1 MRRGDLVTVDVQG
14 NYGKQRPA
22 VVIQADVFI
31 DHTSITFLPLT
42 SFLVE
47 APLLRCTI
55 LPDKENGLAKISQVM
70 IDKIMTLPKKK
81 VGKVIGRLSGK
92 EMKQI
97 TSRLALFIGIG
108 EPGT

>member
-1 MRRGDLVTVDVQG
+1 M
-14 NYGKQRPA
+14 
-22 VVIQADVFI
+22 VIQADVFI

-47 APLLRCTI
+47 ASLLRCTI

-70 IDKIMTLPKKK
+70 IDKIMTLPKEK

-97 TSRLALFIGIG
+97 TSWLALFIGTG

>member
-1 MRRGDLVTVDVQG
+1 MRRGDVVTVAVQG
-14 NYGKQRPA
+14 DYGKPRPA
-22 VVIQADVFI
+22 LVIQADVFI
-31 DHTSITFLPLT
+31 DHTSIAFLPLT

-47 APLLRCTI
+47 ASLLRYTI

-108 EPGT
+108 ELGT

>member
-1 MRRGDLVTVDVQG
+1 MRRGDLVTVAVQG
-14 NYGKQRPA
+14 DYGKPGPA
-22 VVIQADVFI
+22 LVIQADVFI

-47 APLLRCTI
+47 APLLRYTI

-70 IDKIMTLPKKK
+70 IDKIMTLPKEK
-81 VGKVIGRLSGK
+81 VGKVMGRLPGK

>member
-1 MRRGDLVTVDVQG
+1 MVAVAVQG
-14 NYGKQRPA
+14 DYGKPGPA
-22 VVIQADVFI
+22 LVIQADVFI

-47 APLLRCTI
+47 APFLRYTI

-70 IDKIMTLPKKK
+70 IDKVMTLPKEK

-97 TSRLALFIGIG
+97 TSRLSLFIGIG

>member
-1 MRRGDLVTVDVQG
+1 MRRGDVVAVAVQG
-14 NYGKQRPA
+14 DYGKPGPA
-22 VVIQADVFI
+22 LVIQADVFI
-31 DHTSITFLPLT
+31 DHTSIIFLPLT

-47 APLLRCTI
+47 APFLRYTI

-70 IDKIMTLPKKK
+70 IGKVMTLPKEK

-97 TSRLALFIGIG
+97 TSRLSLFIGIG